1 MNHQEYYKTD
11 EANVNYNN
19 SREVT
24 DYYAKGFVLTRVSK
38 GNMIQTR
45 SLRIDL
51 SKFELNSENRRIL
64 NKNQDLAFRIRP
76 LPLEDYSWEIHA
88 MGKDFY
94 TKRFGDGTMSASKI
108 KEMFQESDKSNMN
121 SAFDFKYQPQGST
134 ENPRSYIEHMF
145 GANPAKDLD
154 KIINKDGII
163 VGYCLAY
170 QNDEIIHYAYPFYDL
185 DVPKE
190 NSLGI
195 GMMTKAINWAKENQM
210 KYIYLGS
217 VVDPSSKY
225 KLQFNGAEW
234 FDSESQNWSDDLEKL
249 KSLISPEQSQ

>member
-1 MNHQEYYKTD
+1 MNVPRVYHKSDDITID
-11 EANVNYNN
+11 YNN
-19 SREVT
+19 ISEIN
-24 DYYAKGFVLTRVSK
+24 DYYNKGYVFTRVAK

-51 SKFELNSENRRIL
+51 NKFELNSENRRIL
-64 NKNQDLAFRIRP
+64 NKNQDLAFRIRS

-108 KEMFQESDKSNMN
+108 KEMFQEPDKSNMN
-121 SAFDFKYQPQGST
+121 SVFDFKYQPQGSN
-134 ENPRSYIEHMF
+134 ENPRSYVEHIF
-145 GANPAKDLD
+145 GANTAKDLD
-154 KIINKDGII
+154 KVLNKDGII

-190 NSLGI
+190 QSLGI
-195 GMMTKAINWAKENQM
+195 GMMTKAINWAKDSRK

-217 VVDPSSKY
+217 VVEPSSKY

-234 FDSESQNWSDDLEKL
+234 FDIESGNWSDDQEKL
-249 KSLISPEQSQ
+249 KELIKLLE